1 MIRVVIADDH
11 PIFRNGLKQ
20 VLDEEENLV
29 VIGEASNGEQTI
41 EILRQGKAYVVVL
54 DVDMPLGDG
63 FQVVERIRRE
73 EWSVEPVFLTMHR
86 DERFYARAMALGVR
100 GYVMKDSA
108 LMEIVKCI
116 ETVHCGGSYVS
127 GQMEGREPEWMAI
140 LTPTEKEVL
149 RQIADYKTS
158 KEIANELGSS
168 VRTVEHHRA
177 NIAQKLGV
185 KGSHAVLKLALENRV
200 QLSK

>member
-20 VLDEEENLV
+20 VLDEEESLV

-41 EILRQGKAYVVVL
+41 EMLRQGQAHVVVL
-54 DVDMPLGDG
+54 DVDMPKGDG
-63 FQVVERIRRE
+63 FEVVERIRQE
-73 EWSVEPVFLTMHR
+73 EWSVKPVFLTMHR
-86 DERFYARAMALGVR
+86 DERFYARAVALGVM
-100 GYVMKDSA
+100 GYVLKDSA

-116 ETVHCGGSYVS
+116 ETVHGGGQYVS
-127 GQMEGREPEWMAI
+127 GQMEGGVPEWLAL

-149 RQIADYKTS
+149 RRIAEYRTS
-158 KEIANELGSS
+158 KEIASDLGSS

-185 KGSHAVLKLALENRV
+185 KGSHAVLRLALENQA
-200 QLSK
+200 QLKK